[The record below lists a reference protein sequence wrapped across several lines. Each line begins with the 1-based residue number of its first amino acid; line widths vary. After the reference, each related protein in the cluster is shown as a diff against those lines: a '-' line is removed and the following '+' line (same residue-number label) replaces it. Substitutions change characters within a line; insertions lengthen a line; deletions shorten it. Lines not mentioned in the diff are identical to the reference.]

1 MKVSEFRKLIR
12 EEVRKVLKENDEVF
26 LDAVYDTMNDQM
38 RAGEIDQKD
47 FKTMKAFLDKNES
60 TIVANYSKFG
70 QDGIEDAI
78 DYIVQQ
84 TINSENIRI
93 S

>member
-1 MKVSEFRKLIR
+1 MNVLEFRKLIR
-12 EEVRKVLKENDEVF
+12 EEVRRVIKENDEVF

-38 RAGEIDQKD
+38 RAGEINQREFKLMKD
-47 FKTMKAFLDKNES
+47 FLDKNES

-70 QDGIEDAI
+70 QDGIEDAV

-84 TINSENIRI
+84 TTNSENIRI